1 MGFLVKTTWDSKAK
15 DLRRKITSR
24 AREKVPTKPAWITKK
39 VWAQL
44 RAMWEDEDYVTLRCV
59 ASSNRHSETGGSL
72 HTQGSKNQLKHEL
85 ELHRRL
91 GRIPHKGEVFK
102 KCHTRKGT
110 QTFVDKRSSDAYDT
124 FVNLCSQAESQ
135 PSESSNNESG
145 TQPKP
150 IDYDTLMIEA
160 VGGRNGKGIVYG
172 LSLDGHI
179 LTRGSTSTSN
189 RYSNY
194 ADIARGMSGEVEARL
209 RQKIADQQQ
218 TINTILARQNK
229 MFAAFAKHIDLDLM
243 DLDED
248 DPSVGNGTLG
258 SNANDDTNADE

>member
-1 MGFLVKTTWDSKAK
+1 M
-15 DLRRKITSR
+15 SR
-24 AREKVPTKPAWITKK
+24 AREKVPEKPAWINKK

-44 RAMWEDEDYVTLRCV
+44 RAMWEDEDYVTLRHV
-59 ASSNRHSETGGSL
+59 ASSNHQSDTGGSL

-85 ELHRRL
+85 ELNKSL

-110 QTFVDKRSSDAYDT
+110 QTFVDKRSSDAYDN
-124 FVNLCSQAESQ
+124 FVNLYSQAESQ
-135 PSESSNNESG
+135 PQPSESGNNESG
-145 TQPKP
+145 TQSKP

-160 VGGRNGKGIVYG
+160 VGGRNAKGIVYG
-172 LSLDGHI
+172 LSLDGHN

-189 RYSNY
+189 RYFLQEFQYSNY

-209 RQKIADQQQ
+209 RQKIADQQ
-218 TINTILARQNK
+218 TINCILARQNK
-229 MFAAFAKHIDLDLM
+229 MLAAFANYANIDLDMM

-248 DPSVGNGTLG
+248 DPSVGNGSRG
-258 SNANDDTNADE
+258 NNANDGTNADE